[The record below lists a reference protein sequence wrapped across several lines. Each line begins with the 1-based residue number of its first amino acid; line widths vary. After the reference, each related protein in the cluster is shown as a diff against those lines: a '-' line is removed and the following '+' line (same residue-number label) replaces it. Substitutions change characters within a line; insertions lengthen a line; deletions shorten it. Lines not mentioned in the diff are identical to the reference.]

1 MANKPEVRMSSTG
14 AAMIVIAVLL
24 IVVGSF
30 SGWFVPKAAVPTTT
44 TPTAG
49 GQTVPLQI
57 VPAIEKTKVY
67 VSTFNAG
74 DWERDAQKNRVAGS
88 FELIKSGNVLETTN
102 TSASTGV
109 SSVAEL
115 NGGDVVTVLGT
126 ASSAYTDVI
135 ENKAITE
142 TLQPFELFVKA
153 AHAPGV
159 FTWDDKKNDVTGD
172 NWTLATNEVSKVHY
186 IHLERPG
193 DKLYYQFC
201 GIAAAF
207 DDNVLDIRVKDS
219 TGSFVKGSTDL
230 TDTYDNLKT
239 AGNNMVW
246 KFDQTIKNFDELEI
260 PFVVGTA
267 KDADPVGQTFSYTV
281 FDCDKN
287 LQAGKIVYTSE
298 SSSDAD
304 LGLANIVKSIS
315 IN

>member
-1 MANKPEVRMSSTG
+1 MAKGTEFRMTSG
-14 AAMIVIAVLL
+14 QALLAVAVVLL
-24 IVVGSF
+24 VIVGAF
-30 SGWFVPKAAVPTTT
+30 SGWFAPKAAVPATT

-49 GQTVPLQI
+49 GGTVPLQI
-57 VPAIEKTKVY
+57 VPAIEKTKIY
-67 VSTFNAG
+67 VSTFKAG
-74 DWERDAQKNRVAGS
+74 DWERDAQKNRIAGS

-102 TSASTGV
+102 TSATTGV

-126 ASSAYTDVI
+126 APSAYADVI
-135 ENKAITE
+135 EDKPIKE
-142 TLQPFELFVKA
+142 TLQPFELFVKEA
-153 AHAPGV
+153 AAPGV

-193 DKLYYQFC
+193 DKKYYQFC
-201 GIAAAF
+201 GVAMAF

-219 TGSFVKGSTDL
+219 TGSYVKGSTDL

-246 KFDQTIKNFDELEI
+246 KFDTTIKNFDELEI

-267 KDADPVGQTFSYTV
+267 KDADPAGQSFTYTV
-281 FDCDKN
+281 FDCEKN

-298 SSSDAD
+298 TSADAD
-304 LGLANIVKSIS
+304 TGLANLNATIS